1 MATRMKRFRFA
12 TTGRAVLQMGLVGA
26 GLIAPATI
34 GMWAGESAFAQ
45 APAAA
50 AAASP
55 KRGTVKAVSGTTVTL
70 LTDPPSSQTITLSV
84 PDTAKVQ
91 KLPAGSIDMKAATPS
106 QFSDIAVGDRIL
118 AAVKAGDTPDSF
130 VARQVILTKS
140 GDIAQ
145 KNAADQADW
154 RQNGAAGLVS
164 SVDPGAGTITVAV
177 GAKKVVVT
185 TSSKTD
191 FKRFTG
197 DSVKYQDAKPGT
209 MAQIQVGDQIQARG
223 TKSADG
229 SSVQAVEVVS
239 GSFKNLSGVIGS
251 VDAASGKITLK
262 DLATK
267 KVYTVNVTA
276 NADIR
281 KMPLQQ
287 ATAFATRNNAAR
299 GGAAAAADPAAGGGA
314 GAGGAGAGGA
324 GGGRRAGG
332 GGGDL
337 AQMLPRMP
345 TGTLAE
351 LKNGDAVMIVA
362 SEPTPGSTAVTAIT
376 VLSGIEP
383 ILTANPNGGMSLSM
397 GLGGGGGGA
406 E

>member
-299 GGAAAAADPAAGGGA
+299 GGAAADPAAGGGA

>member
-209 MAQIQVGDQIQARG
+209 MAQIQAGDQIQARG